1 MPSDAHL
8 TSPQFN
14 PQAAPWMVPGATSKH
29 GSIGAEGHALYE
41 EDFVDPDPMV
51 DTSADREKFDLYF
64 GLERGEYGDVIDF
77 ENMNEQQYEDYERR
91 VGATNKTNSFAQN
104 IAGTDYVSEGTWD
117 YHESHPDTQHPES

>member
-14 PQAAPWMVPGATSKH
+14 PQAAPWTVPGATSKH
-29 GSIGAEGHALYE
+29 GSIGAEDHDLYA
-41 EDFVDPDPMV
+41 EDYVDPDPMV

-77 ENMNEQQYEDYERR
+77 EGMHPQEFADYQSR
-91 VGATNKTNSFAQN
+91 VGSTNKTASFAQS
-104 IAGTDYVSEGTWD
+104 IAGTDYASEGTWD
-117 YHESHPDTQHPES
+117 YNESHPDTQHPES

>member
-29 GSIGAEGHALYE
+29 GEAAEDHDLYE

-77 ENMNEQQYEDYERR
+77 ENMNEQQYEDYEER
-91 VGATNKTNSFAQN
+91 VGATN
-104 IAGTDYVSEGTWD
+104 TDYVSEGTWD
-117 YHESHPDTQHPES
+117 YNESHPDTQHPES